1 VSAAEPAPAGDLDV
15 LEDSVGRILEV
26 LVADPGRAGL
36 RGTPR
41 RVARSLLDLTD
52 GYGADI
58 QAIVRGALYAHD
70 GSDSVM
76 VRDIPF
82 YSLCEHHMLPMFGRC
97 HVAYVPA
104 RQVIGISKLPRLVDV
119 FAHRLQMQE
128 RMTREIAVAIEEL
141 TGATGVGVVTEARHL
156 CVEMRGVQKSE
167 SVTVSSSLLGEYRTS
182 ESLRAELMSAVQRH
196 SSSGRARTDET

>member
-1 VSAAEPAPAGDLDV
+1 MSAAEPAHTNDVDV
-15 LEDSVGRILEV
+15 LEDCVGRILEV
-26 LVADPGRAGL
+26 LAGNPARTGL

-52 GYGADI
+52 GYGADV

-82 YSLCEHHMLPMFGRC
+82 YSLCEHHLLPMFGRC
-97 HVAYVPA
+97 HIGYVPT
-104 RQVIGISKLPRLVDV
+104 RKVIGISKLPRLVDV

-128 RMTREIAVAIEEL
+128 RMTREIAAAIEEL
-141 TGATGVGVVTEARHL
+141 TGASGVGVVTEARHL

-167 SVTVSSSLLGEYRTS
+167 SVTISSSLLGDYRTS
-182 ESLRAELMSAVQRH
+182 PSLRAELMSAVER
-196 SSSGRARTDET
+196 R

>member
-1 VSAAEPAPAGDLDV
+1 VSAAEPAPTTDLDV
-15 LEDSVGRILEV
+15 LEDSVARILEV
-26 LVADPGRAGL
+26 IARDPGRPGL

-52 GYGADI
+52 GYDTDVR
-58 QAIVRGALYAHD
+58 AIVRGALYAHE
-70 GSDSVM
+70 GSDPVM
-76 VRDIPF
+76 VRDIAF

-97 HVAYVPA
+97 HIGYVPA
-104 RQVIGISKLPRLVDV
+104 RKVIGISKLPRLVDV

-156 CVEMRGVQKSE
+156 CVEMRGVHKSD
-167 SVTVSSSLLGEYRTS
+167 SVTVSSSLLGDYRRS
-182 ESLRAELMSAVQRH
+182 ESLRAELMSAVERH
-196 SSSGRARTDET
+196 GVRSL

>member
-1 VSAAEPAPAGDLDV
+1 MSAVERTPASDV
-15 LEDSVGRILEV
+15 ELLEDSVARILDV
-26 LVADPGRAGL
+26 LDADPLREGL

-41 RVARSLLDLTD
+41 RVARALLDLTD
-52 GYGADI
+52 GYDADVH
-58 QAIVRGALYAHD
+58 AVVRGALFAHE
-70 GSDSVM
+70 GSDSVV

-97 HVAYVPA
+97 HIGYVPTET
-104 RQVIGISKLPRLVDV
+104 VIGISKLPRLVDV

-128 RMTREIAVAIEEL
+128 RMTREIALAIDEV

-156 CVEMRGVQKSE
+156 CVEMRGVQKSD

-182 ESLRAELMSAVQRH
+182 ESLRAELMSAVRQR
-196 SSSGRARTDET
+196 

>member
-1 VSAAEPAPAGDLDV
+1 MSAVERTPASDV
-15 LEDSVGRILEV
+15 ELLEDSVARILDV
-26 LVADPGRAGL
+26 LDADPLREGL

-41 RVARSLLDLTD
+41 RVARALLDLTD
-52 GYGADI
+52 GYGADVH
-58 QAIVRGALYAHD
+58 AVVRGALFAHE
-70 GSDSVM
+70 GSDSVV

-97 HVAYVPA
+97 HIGYVPTET
-104 RQVIGISKLPRLVDV
+104 VIGISKLPRLVDV

-128 RMTREIAVAIEEL
+128 RMTREIALAIDEV

-156 CVEMRGVQKSE
+156 CVEMRGVQKSD

-182 ESLRAELMSAVQRH
+182 ESLRAELMSAVRQH
-196 SSSGRARTDET
+196 

>member
-1 VSAAEPAPAGDLDV
+1 MSAAEPAPTTDLEV
-15 LEDSVGRILEV
+15 LEDSVARILEV
-26 LVADPGRAGL
+26 IAGDTGRPGL

-52 GYGADI
+52 GYDADVR
-58 QAIVRGALYAHD
+58 AIVRGALYAHD

-76 VRDIPF
+76 VRDIAF

-97 HVAYVPA
+97 HIGYVPA
-104 RQVIGISKLPRLVDV
+104 GKVIGLSKLPRLVDV

-141 TGATGVGVVTEARHL
+141 TGAAGVGVVTEARHL
-156 CVEMRGVQKSE
+156 CVEMRGVQRSE
-167 SVTVSSSLLGEYRTS
+167 SVTVSSSLLGDYRTS
-182 ESLRAELMSAVQRH
+182 ESLRSELMSAVQR
-196 SSSGRARTDET
+196 R

>member
-1 VSAAEPAPAGDLDV
+1 MSAVERTPASDV
-15 LEDSVGRILEV
+15 ELLEDSVARILDV
-26 LVADPGRAGL
+26 LDADSLREGL

-41 RVARSLLDLTD
+41 RVARALLDLTD
-52 GYGADI
+52 GYGADVH
-58 QAIVRGALYAHD
+58 AVVRGALFAHE
-70 GSDSVM
+70 GSDSVV

-97 HVAYVPA
+97 HIGYVPA
-104 RQVIGISKLPRLVDV
+104 ETVIGISKLPRLVDV

-128 RMTREIAVAIEEL
+128 RMTREIAVAIEEV

-167 SVTVSSSLLGEYRTS
+167 SVTVSSSLLGDYRTS
-182 ESLRAELMSAVQRH
+182 ESLRAELMSSVR
-196 SSSGRARTDET
+196 R